1 MLEEIKKTAAFID
14 AATDSFAPEVGV
26 ILGTGLGGF
35 ADKIETRFAIE
46 YKDIP
51 GFPVSTVEGHKGRMI
66 FGMAAGS
73 WPCRAVSTI
82 TKATACS
89 R

>member
-35 ADKIETRFAIE
+35 ADKIETRPPI
-46 YKDIP
+46 
-51 GFPVSTVEGHKGRMI
+51 
-66 FGMAAGS
+66 
-73 WPCRAVSTI
+73 
-82 TKATACS
+82 
-89 R
+89 